1 MQIRFFSPKNE
12 NEVKTWT
19 KLVNRVFVDSSGRK
33 KTFQVS
39 KYTQIYSNHFEYGRL
54 VEGAPNPSLFLEGYN
69 DDVKVGIKKKTP
81 T

>member
-1 MQIRFFSPKNE
+1 M
-12 NEVKTWT
+12 
-19 KLVNRVFVDSSGRK
+19 
-33 KTFQVS
+33 S

-69 DDVKVGIKKKTP
+69 DDVKVGIKKKAP